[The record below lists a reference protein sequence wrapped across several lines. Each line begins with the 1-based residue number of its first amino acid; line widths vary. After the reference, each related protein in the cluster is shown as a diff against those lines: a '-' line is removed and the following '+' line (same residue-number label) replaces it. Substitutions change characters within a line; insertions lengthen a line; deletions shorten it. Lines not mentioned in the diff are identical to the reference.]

1 MAKALSVPGRIG
13 TQRLWSAA
21 WEAAAFSAGST
32 TTYSRV
38 PSARALA
45 ISRPWRL
52 KGLPAWLGA
61 VPMYMMKLAFWMSGL
76 TWALAPRSFITAPEP
91 MRKARPQ

>member
-1 MAKALSVPGRIG
+1 MARALSVPGRIG

-21 WEAAAFSAGST
+21 WEAEALRPGST
-32 TTYSRV
+32 TTYSRL
-38 PSARALA
+38 PSARAWA

-61 VPMYMMKLAFWMSGL
+61 VP
-76 TWALAPRSFITAPEP
+76 T
-91 MRKARPQ
+91 